1 MDAMNPLKTL
11 IFETLQTQSSIT
23 DTDLINEL
31 KKKGVEIME
40 HELNKVLLHLEI
52 QGLVSV
58 RWMGKD
64 KRRIE
69 KGIRTAKQPQT
80 IR

>member
-1 MDAMNPLKTL
+1 MNPLKTL

-31 KKKGVEIME
+31 KKKGVEIKE

-69 KGIRTAKQPQT
+69 KGTRTAKQPQ
-80 IR
+80 IIW

>member
-1 MDAMNPLKTL
+1 MNPLKTL
-11 IFETLQTQSSIT
+11 IFETIQTQNSIT

-31 KKKGVEIME
+31 KKKGVEIKE

-58 RWMGKD
+58 RWIGKD

-69 KGIRTAKQPQT
+69 KGTRTAKQPQT
-80 IR
+80 IW

>member
-1 MDAMNPLKTL
+1 MNPLKTL

-31 KKKGVEIME
+31 KKKGVEIKE
-40 HELNKVLLHLEI
+40 HELNKVLMHLEI

-69 KGIRTAKQPQT
+69 KGTRTAKQPHT
-80 IR
+80 IW